1 MKLPKHLELLKQVS
15 GHYEV
20 KGTNLLVPGFNLFDF
35 MNDMLNED
43 HTITVYPVMLRR
55 NHRLSQ
61 ATKKSRND
69 GEKRKKGRKK
79 HIYRWKREAKGKVP
93 KKALAMTP
101 TAYYA
106 KKFPH
111 LVLVYKK

>member
-43 HTITVYPVMLRR
+43 HTITVYPVHVRR
-55 NHRLSQ
+55 KYRVLQ
-61 ATKKSRND
+61 VTKKYCNESK
-69 GEKRKKGRKK
+69 KRLITNA
-79 HIYRWKREAKGKVP
+79 IYSKGK
-93 KKALAMTP
+93 KLI
-101 TAYYA
+101 
-106 KKFPH
+106 
-111 LVLVYKK
+111 